1 MRCGRGLVGEGK
13 VEGEAVVVKH
23 RLSFLGEV
31 DPTKGTL
38 YDGREIKDK
47 VLVIKG
53 VRGSTVGA
61 YIIYG
66 LRYYNNAPKA
76 IVVMEEVDP
85 IVLSGCVMANIPL
98 VDKVGQ
104 FEVSDG
110 DRITI
115 EFKGREACLTTRGPT

>member
-1 MRCGRGLVGEGK
+1 MRCGRGLVGDGR
-13 VEGEAVVVKH
+13 VEGEVVVVKH

-31 DPTKGTL
+31 DPVKGTL

-47 VLVIKG
+47 ILIIKG

-61 YIIYG
+61 YVIYG

-85 IVLSGCVMANIPL
+85 IVLSGCVMASIPL
-98 VDKVGQ
+98 VDRVGSL
-104 FEVSDG
+104 EVRDG
-110 DRITI
+110 DVVAI
-115 EFKGREACLTTRGPT
+115 EFKGKEACLTPRGPT

>member
-1 MRCGRGLVGEGK
+1 MQCGRGLVGEGK
-13 VEGEAVVVKH
+13 IEGKAVVVKH

-31 DPTKGTL
+31 DPMKGTL

-61 YIIYG
+61 YVIYG
-66 LRYYNNAPKA
+66 LRYYNKAPRA

-104 FEVSDG
+104 LEVSDG
-110 DRITI
+110 DEITI
-115 EFKGREACLTTRGPT
+115 EFKGRKACLTTRGPT